1 MGVQSG
7 KGEGAL
13 NYSLEFKGGTATTV
27 TFDKDYSIDEI
38 DKEIVPVVE
47 KVTGD
52 NNVQTQKVAG
62 TNQVIIKTVTAIRSS
77 SRHRR

>member
-1 MGVQSG
+1 MYKRQ
-7 KGEGAL
+7 
-13 NYSLEFKGGTATTV
+13 
-27 TFDKDYSIDEI
+27 

-62 TNQVIIKTVTAIRSS
+62 TNQVIIKTVTLDLDTVSYTHLS
-77 SRHRR
+77 VNVWNVPL

>member
-1 MGVQSG
+1 M
-7 KGEGAL
+7 
-13 NYSLEFKGGTATTV
+13 
-27 TFDKDYSIDEI
+27 EI

-62 TNQVIIKTVTAIRSS
+62 TNQVIIKTVTLDLDQA
-77 SRHRR
+77 

>member
-1 MGVQSG
+1 MSMQARG
-7 KGEGAL
+7 KGAFA
-13 NYSLEFKGGTATTV
+13 YSLEFQGGTSTNV

-62 TNQVIIKTVTAIRSS
+62 TNQVIIKTSYTGS
-77 SRHRR
+77 